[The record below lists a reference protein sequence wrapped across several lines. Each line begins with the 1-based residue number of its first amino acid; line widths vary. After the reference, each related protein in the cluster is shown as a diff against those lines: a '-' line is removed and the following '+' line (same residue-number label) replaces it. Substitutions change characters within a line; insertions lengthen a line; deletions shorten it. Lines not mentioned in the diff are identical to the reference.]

1 MKHTKLIWLCLAV
14 CLCLALL
21 CACTESGDG
30 KETEVSSD
38 TDMTDVSQT
47 DTPTE
52 PEETTEPAT
61 EAPTEPV
68 TEKETKEE
76 MDIFGNSY
84 NANMI
89 VGFDEQGHLVD
100 AVSAERENHE
110 VGIFYFIWL
119 GQHGATKI
127 YNVDEIRTQYGDD
140 VTFHKDVKES
150 PAGQFH
156 WWGEPLFGYYNSADE
171 WVIRKHLE
179 MLTDAGVDF
188 LVFDTTNAVTYD
200 GPALKIM
207 KVVTELRAE
216 GWDCPQVAYYTHSY
230 SIQTMTHLYNEIYKK
245 NQYPDAW
252 YRVDGKP
259 FIIGYTKEADDQAA
273 TGSTSYKPGDL
284 NQEMRDFFY
293 IREAR
298 WPYDPKV
305 ANAWPYTEWTWPQPV
320 NTDMIS
326 VSIATHPGVPFSFS
340 LTHEGWMNWGRG
352 YDVKK
357 GVNVHDDIMKG
368 TFYDSE
374 WSIVYKRDPRFVF
387 VTGWN
392 EWVSIKSWY
401 EGEYMYCDNV
411 DMEYSR
417 DSEPMQGGYEDAYFI
432 QTIQNIRKYKFEPI
446 DGKIA
451 SVIRKTVDVAGSPA
465 QWDDVNAVY
474 RRVGT
479 DRGARNSAGGA
490 STLIYRNPAVRNNIL
505 EVRVTN
511 DAENVYFM
519 IRTETDIETA
529 DGADWMNLFIGRGRP
544 EMGKGW
550 EGYEFAIN
558 RARADGY
565 ADVETLNA
573 DFTGTV
579 IGKASYTVQ
588 GNTMQIAIP
597 RALLGLEGECDLYF
611 KAADAVDDP
620 SEIMRYYASGRSLPM
635 GRLSY
640 LYQIDK

>member
-1 MKHTKLIWLCLAV
+1 MKKTRLIP
-14 CLCLALL
+14 LALL
-21 CACTESGDG
+21 CVLCLAAALLIGCDKGG
-30 KETEVSSD
+30 GETP
-38 TDMTDVSQT
+38 TGTDV
-47 DTPTE
+47 P
-52 PEETTEPAT
+52 T
-61 EAPTEPV
+61 EAPTEPATEPDTEAPTEAPTEPE
-68 TEKETKEE
+68 TEKETRQE

-84 NANMI
+84 NANML

-100 AVSAERENHE
+100 AVSARKEDHE

-119 GQHGATKI
+119 GQHGASKI
-127 YNVDEIRTQYGDD
+127 YNVDDIRTQYGDEI
-140 VTFHKDVKES
+140 TFHKDVKES

-156 WWGEPLFGYYNSADE
+156 WWGEPLFGYYNSGDE

-200 GPALKIM
+200 SPALKIM
-207 KVVTELRAE
+207 RIVSELREE

-245 NQYPDAW
+245 EKYPDAW

-259 FIIGYTKEADDQAA
+259 FIIGYTKEADDIAA
-273 TGSTSYKPGDL
+273 TGASNYKPGDL

-298 WPYDPKV
+298 WPFDPVVK
-305 ANAWPYTEWTWPQPV
+305 NAWPYTEWKWPQPI

-374 WSIVYKRDPRFVF
+374 WKTVYRADPKFVF

-417 DSEPMQGGYEDAYFI
+417 DAEPMKGGYEDAYFI
-432 QTIQNIRKYKFEPI
+432 QTIQNIRKYKYEPL
-446 DGKIA
+446 GNLLA
-451 SVIRKTVDVAGSPA
+451 SVVRKTIDVTGAVN

-479 DRGARNSAGGA
+479 DDGARNNIGGA
-490 STLIYRNPAVRNNIL
+490 TTIRFSNDPVRNNIL

-511 DAENVYFM
+511 DADNVYFF
-519 IRTETDIETA
+519 IKTDKDIVKA
-529 DGADWMNLFIGRGRP
+529 DTSDWMNIFIGKGRP

-550 EGYEFAIN
+550 EGYEFVLN
-558 RARADGY
+558 RSFEDGQSV
-565 ADVETLNA
+565 VEKLNA
-573 DFTGTV
+573 DYSGEKVGT
-579 IGKASYTVQ
+579 ASCTVN
-588 GNTMQIAIP
+588 GNVMQVSVP
-597 RALLGLEGECDLYF
+597 RALLGLDGECDLYF
-611 KAADAVDDP
+611 KAADAVNEP
-620 SEIMRYYASGRSLPM
+620 AEIMNYYASGRSLPM

-640 LYQIDK
+640 LYQFDK